1 LITHDF
7 AIPQGDPVAA
17 VRLRLVDADDQLRA
31 GDWAEAEQTLRAALA
46 GIDDAR
52 DRDGAS
58 IRVRGGLTPNQ
69 QRRLIRYIDE
79 RLGEAITLSDLARV
93 ARLSASHFCHMFRS
107 SFGLPPLHY
116 VQRRRAE
123 RAMAMMLT
131 TDQPL
136 AAIAVDCGL
145 YDQAALCKV
154 FRRFTGQT
162 PAAWR
167 RQRRS

>member
-1 LITHDF
+1 MDF
-7 AIPQGDPVAA
+7 TSPQGDPVAA
-17 VRLRLVDADDQLRA
+17 VRLRLVYADDQLRA
-31 GDWAEAEQTLRAALA
+31 GDWAEAEQALRAALA
-46 GIDDAR
+46 AIDDAR
-52 DRDGAS
+52 DRDGVTNF
-58 IRVRGGLTPNQ
+58 VRGGLTPNQ
-69 QRRLIRYIDE
+69 QRRLVRHIDE
-79 RLGEAITLSDLARV
+79 HIGEAIVLADLARI
-93 ARLSASHFCHMFRS
+93 AGLSASHFCHMFRS

-136 AAIAVDCGL
+136 AAIAVECGL

-154 FRRFTGQT
+154 FRRLTGQT

-167 RQRRS
+167 RRRRS